1 MDADDV
7 EVAGEFLTGADA
19 ATEEVAEGQLNRPAI
34 GEAAEKLLAIFLAVA
49 EGTNEFPH
57 RQLALTHLGG
67 FDRAGRL
74 AVGLGDVALEHLAVG
89 GPNHFGLLG
98 TT

>member
-49 EGTNEFPH
+49 EGADEFPH
-57 RQLALTHLGG
+57 GKLALAHLAG
-67 FDRAGRL
+67 FNRAGRL
-74 AVGLGDVALEHLAVG
+74 AVCLGDVPFKNLAVG